1 LKTQEL
7 RDKQVSDA
15 ETKYESINDSV
26 ENNFVNSSAKQKIY
40 SADSDKQAET
50 TETRKN
56 MKSENTEA

>member
-1 LKTQEL
+1 LKTQGL

-50 TETRKN
+50 TETREN
-56 MKSENTEA
+56 MKSKNTEA